1 MLQTIAR
8 SWWVLAIYGVISVLF
23 GIGAFVWPLGTA
35 LALAWAFGIM
45 ALAEGVTSLVA
56 LFDKDTSISKGW
68 LVLYSLASI
77 AFGLVAVIF
86 PGTVAGVLLMFV
98 AAWLVVGGIYRIVF
112 AVRVRKYVST
122 EWWIALSGV
131 LSIVLGLL
139 FLAYPVAGL
148 VSLAVWIGAVVL
160 LYGIF
165 QIMAALRLRKLGTT
179 LGTARVP
186 VR

>member
-1 MLQTIAR
+1 MLQTITR

-23 GIGAFVWPLGTA
+23 GISAFVWPLGTA

-56 LFDKDTSISKGW
+56 LFDKDAPISKGW

-86 PGTVAGVLLMFV
+86 PGAVAGVLLMFV
-98 AAWLVVGGIYRIVF
+98 AAWLIVGGIYRIVF
-112 AVRVRKYVST
+112 ALRVRKYVTT
-122 EWWIALSGV
+122 EWWIGLSGV
-131 LSIVLGLL
+131 LSIVLGVL
-139 FLAYPVAGL
+139 FLAYPVAAL
-148 VSLAVWIGAVVL
+148 ASLAVWIGALVL

-165 QIMAALRLRKLGTT
+165 QIMAALRLRKLGSAMN
-179 LGTARVP
+179 TARVAA
-186 VR
+186 R